1 MILAKNSRASWA
13 TQNSSL
19 LACWL
24 ACSAKTLRLLIC
36 LLFLALYSWTFCTL
50 VMKAPWV
57 KVKGLNKCPTFPK
70 LPGRSDLIFTL
81 IINSLFSFFSL
92 ILLGRPGAS
101 RQYNFYGL
109 PTVFPG
115 PLPRGLPSTLAQM
128 SILSSTVHSCLQ
140 TFAQPAATWNI
151 VHFRGRGM

>member
-57 KVKGLNKCPTFPK
+57 KLKGPNKCLTFPK

-92 ILLGRPGAS
+92 ILLGRPRAS
-101 RQYNFYGL
+101 RQYSFYGL
-109 PTVFPG
+109 PTVPEVFQAHWHRCPSFL
-115 PLPRGLPSTLAQM
+115 PLFIHVYKHLLSQLPHGT
-128 SILSSTVHSCLQ
+128 
-140 TFAQPAATWNI
+140 
-151 VHFRGRGM
+151 